1 MDRVILRDLL
11 QLGESEQWEELPGNL
26 RGSAEESGRG
36 KEEAEERSAWTVK
49 PDTDPDI
56 NSKFKSNFNLKH
68 VHFVCIHPDSKSAEE
83 GSCLEQVEAVNIVK
97 EVIFALIDY
106 NFEN

>member
-36 KEEAEERSAWTVK
+36 KEEAEERLAWTVK

-56 NSKFKSNFNLKH
+56 NSKFKSNFNLK
-68 VHFVCIHPDSKSAEE
+68 HFVCIHPDSKSAEE

-97 EVIFALIDY
+97 EVIFALIDD